1 MTAQARA
8 ALRTTRSGVTL
19 SAPVKATSQIWRG
32 GIAALLAGKAI
43 AGRAATTY
51 AELATLR
58 IAGVANHDV
67 LGGAADGDQVV
78 SLDQLV
84 AQFANSASGD
94 EITASDIGNV
104 CFLVD
109 DQTVAKTV
117 GTGLRPIAGR
127 IVDVDADGVWVSVG
141 ELTGIG
147 PRKLRLPFF
156 IDQTDLLAGTAA
168 ELVSP
173 VAGAIV
179 GMSVIVQ
186 VAVTTG
192 GPITALVGTTAV
204 DGLSCV
210 IADAATKGTVV
221 SDTPTAGHA
230 STAVTAGARIQVAP
244 DAAFATAGAVNGYVE
259 ITY

>member
-1 MTAQARA
+1 MTAQSQAS
-8 ALRTTRSGVTL
+8 LRTTRPGASI
-19 SAPVKATSQIWRG
+19 SAPVKAASQIWQG
-32 GIAALLAGKAI
+32 GIVALLAGKAI

-51 AELATLR
+51 AELATLKV
-58 IAGVANHDV
+58 AGVADHDI
-67 LGGAADGDQVV
+67 LGGAADGDEVV
-78 SLDQLV
+78 AVHQLV

-94 EITASDIGNV
+94 AITAADIGNP

-117 GTGLRPIAGR
+117 GNGLRPIAGK
-127 IVDVDADGVWVSVG
+127 IVDVDSASVWVGVA
-141 ELTGIG
+141 ELAGSG

-156 IDQTDLLAGTAA
+156 INQTDLLAGTSA

-192 GPITALVGTTAV
+192 GPITAAVGTTAV
-204 DGLSCV
+204 AGLSCV

-221 SDTPTAGHA
+221 SDAPTAGDA
-230 STAVTAGARIQVAP
+230 TTVVAAGDRIQVVP

-259 ITY
+259 LTY